1 MAAPLIPGGVNIGS
15 MIDLSSIMY
24 WVMYI
29 FLGIILIGGMAA
41 VFYYSSFPIKANI
54 FQIYGSGKD
63 GVFAFSKRKANRV
76 RWNKKKTA
84 WEPLF
89 PLFNKKKI
97 QPFDT
102 EYLYPG
108 RQIYVFEL
116 NGEWMPGR
124 INISKTEDKQMLDEE
139 GNIIPDE
146 QAKLIEEEIKAYL
159 RKNKKVQWIPGMI
172 NVNQTEDKIRAEI
185 NPVPY
190 TVREWQSIEYKRNA
204 VEYAEHNFWND
215 NRSLVVFLISA
226 ALILGAA
233 VATVWLSYKM
243 AGAGRAD
250 IQGLTS
256 ALKSVGQIAGTPPS

>member
-1 MAAPLIPGGVNIGS
+1 MAAPLIPGGMNIGS
-15 MIDLSSIMY
+15 IINVSSIMY
-24 WVMYI
+24 WVLYI
-29 FLGIILIGGMAA
+29 FLGIIMLGGIAA
-41 VFYYSSFPIKANI
+41 VFYYNSFPIKANI

-63 GVFAFSKRKANRV
+63 GVFAFSKRKTNRV
-76 RWNKKKTA
+76 RWNKSKTA

-89 PLFNKKKI
+89 PLMNRKKI

-124 INISKTEDKQMLDEE
+124 INISKTDEE
-139 GNIIPDE
+139 GNEIPEE
-146 QAKLIEEEIKAYL
+146 QSKLIEEEIKAYL
-159 RKNKKVQWIPGMI
+159 RKNKKIQWVPGNI
-172 NVNQTEDKIRAEI
+172 KVNQTEENIRCEI

-215 NRSLVVFLISA
+215 NRSLVVFLICA
-226 ALILGAA
+226 AIIIGAA
-233 VATVWLSYKM
+233 VATVWLTYKL
-243 AGAGRAD
+243 AGAGRGD
-250 IQGLTS
+250 IQGLIS
-256 ALKSVGQIAGTPPS
+256 ALNNVGQIPGQGPQ